1 MSEKKKLK
9 SDYLITLG
17 KSRGELI
24 MLFWV
29 MREMETIDMQ
39 DLFVWDTNEI
49 EEDEVA
55 VGYLET

>member
-1 MSEKKKLK
+1 
-9 SDYLITLG
+9 
-17 KSRGELI
+17 

-39 DLFVWDTNEI
+39 DLFVWDTNET